1 MVFETFIYDRCIFGS
16 AKKNNARLGLG
27 NRLEKKVGWL
37 MVKKDGVNPEV
48 TVFKCR
54 YLKKKL
60 CRMSNIKEV
69 NKNL

>member
-16 AKKNNARLGLG
+16 AKKNNAWLG

-54 YLKKKL
+54 YLKKL
-60 CRMSNIKEV
+60 NFAE
-69 NKNL
+69 